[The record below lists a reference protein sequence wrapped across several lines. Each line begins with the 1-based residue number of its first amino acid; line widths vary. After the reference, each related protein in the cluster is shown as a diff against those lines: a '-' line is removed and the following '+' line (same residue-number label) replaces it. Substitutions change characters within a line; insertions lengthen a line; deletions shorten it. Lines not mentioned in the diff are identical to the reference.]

1 MTNPTQYMDAVSAG
15 RSPVQMTEALTQE
28 QARTEYMF
36 LTLRQS
42 AGITLKDFHGRFGAE
57 LLETYPHT
65 SNYVKRGLIEVDDGT
80 LRLTRQG
87 VLLADNI
94 FASFA

>member
-1 MTNPTQYMDAVSAG
+1 MK
-15 RSPVQMTEALTQE
+15 EALTKD

-42 AGITLKDFHGRFGAE
+42 AGITLKEFSLRFGAE

-65 SNYVKRGLIEVDDGT
+65 LNYVKRGLIEVEDGT